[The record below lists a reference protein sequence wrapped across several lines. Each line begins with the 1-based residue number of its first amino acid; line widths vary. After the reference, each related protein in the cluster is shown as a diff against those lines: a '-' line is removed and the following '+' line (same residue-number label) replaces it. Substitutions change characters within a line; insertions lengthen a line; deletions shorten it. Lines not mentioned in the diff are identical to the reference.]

1 MKKLLF
7 SIFIALIALPSFAAI
22 RTEAQAATMAAAYF
36 TSDNLFPQIAKA
48 PAQAVPVRLV
58 RTIDFAQQATPAIY
72 IYEQEQSSRCVFIAA
87 SDKVSRILGYTDA
100 PVDNSQFLIQ
110 NSKFVLPP
118 ALEIWLQSYADEIAM
133 LESGHATI
141 RTVTP
146 GRTPIQ
152 PLLKDENQNLIQWN
166 QTDPYNRYCPI
177 QYGGIEKSATGCV
190 ATAIAQIMRYYAYPK
205 RPTGKVSYLWE
216 KGKDSLFI
224 DYDTVPD
231 YKWTDMKSKK
241 SKYSTNAQRNA
252 VSQLM
257 RDVGYSVSM
266 DYGSSSGASTPDC
279 VQALPKYFGYNENIF
294 IIGALALSTKDY
306 EDLVYQS
313 LTNKHPLVLTG
324 SKIAGGAHAFV
335 CDGADNQ
342 GFFHINWG
350 WGGSYDGYF
359 DLSILDSKGTGTG
372 GSSAAGGYCVHR
384 SAVFNIQPPT
394 DTKIITKP
402 TKLHPLSADSL
413 TIDVATLKKGQTL
426 TAIIHKITNISGD
439 LWSGN
444 YGFLLCGDNLNAR
457 YWVGGKGNVTNFK
470 PEYMFSKKEAEI
482 TYSALTYY
490 CTEPGVYY
498 LEPSYKATTEGAV
511 AKAMPV
517 AVGPDKITLTLDSK
531 GVFTI
536 ELKADTTKPTPPE
549 PSFEAVLID
558 LENDSAAIMWDGPS
572 TIAYCDYTITVADS
586 SFEQLSGRS
595 YSKEDEIFFR
605 YYTKSTITLTVTAY
619 SADNQKIG
627 TNTDQITPTSVNA
640 SFKAENVKYA
650 VSKDPFR
657 FTWTGEAPYY
667 QAIFYQADNT
677 AITEE
682 QLIAPQEGTF
692 TLEVAASLLPPAS
705 YKLGLRPI
713 SPSKKAYLTTE
724 TRYNFT
730 IDPPTPTN
738 LLNEISNQRAIKVME
753 QGQIYFL
760 REGQKYTL
768 FGQPIN

>member
-7 SIFIALIALPSFAAI
+7 SIFIALIALPSQAAI
-22 RTEAQAATMAAAYF
+22 RTEAQAAAMAAAYF
-36 TSDNLFPQIAKA
+36 TSDNPSPQIAKA
-48 PAQAVPVRLV
+48 PAQSVPVRLV

-87 SDKVSRILGYTDA
+87 SDKINSILGYTDE
-100 PVDNSQFLIQ
+100 PLPLYS
-110 NSKFVLPP
+110 STPLPP
-118 ALEIWLQSYADEIAM
+118 SLELWLQSYADEIAM
-133 LESGHATI
+133 LEFGYAI
-141 RTVTP
+141 LRTVTP

-152 PLLKDENQNLIQWN
+152 PLLKDENKNLIQWN

-177 QYGGIEKSATGCV
+177 QHGGTDRSATGCV
-190 ATAIAQIMRYYAYPK
+190 ATAIAQIMRYYAYPT
-205 RPTGKVSYLWE
+205 RPTGKVSYKWE
-216 KGKDSLFI
+216 KADQTLSI
-224 DYDTVPD
+224 NYDTVPD
-231 YKWTDMKSKK
+231 YKWSLMKNKK
-241 SKYSTNAQRNA
+241 SNYKTNEQKNA
-252 VSQLM
+252 VAQLM

-313 LTNKHPLVLTG
+313 LTDKHPLVLTG
-324 SKIAGGAHAFV
+324 TKVGGGAHAFV
-335 CDGADNQ
+335 CDGADDQ

-402 TKLHPLSADSL
+402 TKIHPLSADSL
-413 TIDVATLKKGQTL
+413 TIDVATLKEGQTL
-426 TAIIHKITNISGD
+426 TATIHKITNVSGD

-444 YGFLLCGDNLNAR
+444 YGFLLCGDNLKAR
-457 YWVGGKGNVTNFK
+457 YWRGGKGTITDFK
-470 PEYMFSKKEAEI
+470 PEYMFKKEAAI
-482 TYSALTYY
+482 TYSALTEY

-517 AVGPDKITLTLDSK
+517 AIGADKITLTLDSK
-531 GVFTI
+531 GTFTV
-536 ELKADTTKPTPPE
+536 ELKTDTTQPTPPE
-549 PSFEAVLID
+549 PDFEAVLID

-572 TIAYCDYTITVADS
+572 TIAYCDYTITVTDN

-595 YSKEDEIFFR
+595 YSREDEILFR
-605 YYTKSTITLTVTAY
+605 YYTKSTITLTITAY

-627 TNTDQITPTSVNA
+627 TDTDQITPSSVKT
-640 SFKAENVKYA
+640 SFKAENVK
-650 VSKDPFR
+650 VLKGKDLIR

-667 QAIFYQADNT
+667 QATFYQDNT
-677 AITEE
+677 TVIEA
-682 QLIAPQEGTF
+682 QLIAPQQGVF
-692 TLEVAASLLPPAS
+692 TLEVEASLLPPAS
-705 YKLGLRPI
+705 YKLGLRPV
-713 SPSKKAYLTTE
+713 SPTKKAYLTTE
-724 TRYNFT
+724 TRYTFT
-730 IDPPTPTN
+730 IDPPTPTD
-738 LLNEISNQRAIKVME
+738 LLNEIGNQRAIKVME

-760 REGQKYTL
+760 GDGHKYTL